1 METCACIRSTEAL
14 SMLSVLHRPSVTVQ
28 SLRLRCCVA
37 VCSCCVVIGP
47 LFGRCVSLLCRCV
60 SLFGRSMSLFSR
72 SLSLFC
78 RHSADN
84 LSTFCPCNPMFCP
97 WLCQRS
103 PTFYSHSVHAL
114 STLFCNHK
122 LWVLLQKTFYTAI
135 IFVGFHKVNTN
146 IFNNLIIQN
155 IIAILKRLAYT
166 DFIRVVN

>member
-1 METCACIRSTEAL
+1 MLAYALPKLCQCSRFSTDHL
-14 SMLSVLHRPSVTVQ
+14 SLF

-37 VCSCCVVIGP
+37 I
-47 LFGRCVSLLCRCV
+47 LLTRSADHL
-60 SLFGRSMSLFSR
+60 SLFGRSM
-72 SLSLFC
+72 SLFC

-122 LWVLLQKTFYTAI
+122 LWVLMQKTFYTAI
-135 IFVGFHKVNTN
+135 IFVGFHKVNTI
-146 IFNNLIIQN
+146 IFNNLIIRN

>member
-1 METCACIRSTEAL
+1 METFACIRSVEAL
-14 SMLSVLHRPSVTVQ
+14 SMLYRFSTDHL
-28 SLRLRCCVA
+28 SLFSRCVFVVVSLCVPVVSLLGRCCVA
-37 VCSCCVVIGP
+37 VCRCCVAV
-47 LFGRCVSLLCRCV
+47 V
-60 SLFGRSMSLFSR
+60 SLFSR
-72 SLSLFC
+72 NMSLFG